1 MMRIG
6 AQFYTVRDY
15 CKTLSDFA
23 DTLAKVAEMGYEYVQ
38 VSGTCAYE
46 PAWLA
51 EQLKKNGLSCIITH
65 TPGDRMVATPEAV
78 AAEHDVFDCRYV
90 GLGSGKFEADRLQTC
105 YDAFVADYRPAA
117 QKLKDCGK
125 YFMYHNHA
133 HEFQK
138 LDGKLILERLAE
150 DFSPEIMGFTLDT
163 YWVQVGGG
171 DPAQWLERLSGR
183 VPVIHLK
190 DYSYTTERQMAVI
203 GEGNLNF
210 DRIFEK
216 AESAGTQYMMVEQ
229 DHCYGEDPLA
239 CLKRSCDFLRSHGF
253 R

>member
-6 AQFYTVRDY
+6 AQLYTAREH
-15 CKTLSDFA
+15 CQTLTDFA
-23 DTLAKVAEMGYEYVQ
+23 DTLAKVAEMGYEFVQ
-38 VSGTCAYE
+38 VSGTCPYE

-51 EQLKKNGLSCIITH
+51 QQLQKNGLGCIITH
-65 TPGDRMVATPEAV
+65 TPGDRMIAAPETL
-78 AAEHDVFDCRYV
+78 AAEHDVFGCKYV
-90 GLGSGKFEADRLQTC
+90 GLGSGKFEADRLQAC
-105 YDAFVADYRPAA
+105 YDEFVAAYRPAA
-117 QKLKDCGK
+117 EKLQACGK

-138 LDGKLILERLAE
+138 LDGKLILQRLAE
-150 DFSPEIMGFTLDT
+150 DFAPEIMGFTLDT

-229 DHCYGEDPLA
+229 DYCYGEDSLA
-239 CLKRSCDFLRSHGF
+239 CLKRSCDYLRSRGF

>member
-1 MMRIG
+1 MRIG
-6 AQFYTVRDY
+6 AQLYTVRDH
-15 CKTLSDFA
+15 CQTLTDFA

-46 PAWLA
+46 PEWLA
-51 EQLKKNGLSCIITH
+51 AQLKKNCLGCIITH
-65 TPGDRMVATPEAV
+65 TPGDRMVAMPAAV
-78 AAEHDVFDCRYV
+78 AAEHTVFGCDHV
-90 GLGSGKFEADRLQTC
+90 GLGSGKFEADHLQEC
-105 YDAFVADYRPAA
+105 YDAFVAAYRPAA
-117 QKLKDCGK
+117 QALKDNGK
-125 YFMYHNHA
+125 LFMYHNHA

-138 LDGKLILERLAE
+138 LNGKLILERLAE

-163 YWVQVGGG
+163 FWVQVGGG

-216 AESAGTQYMMVEQ
+216 AESAGTRYMMVEQ
-229 DHCYGEDPLA
+229 DHCYGEDSLV
-239 CLKRSCDFLRSHGF
+239 CLKRSCDFLRSRGF